1 MQTAE
6 EQNQLV
12 LQIIATAETIGQV
25 LSGAAAAL
33 MAEDLEGYPYAACC
47 AALKKCRA
55 EVRGRLTPH
64 DVVSRLNAADGRP
77 GRDEAWSIALQ
88 SADER
93 ATVVWTSEIMCAY
106 DAAKAVLR
114 VGDKVG
120 ARMAFLSAYD
130 RLVESARAQLKP
142 AHWIASYGWD
152 GELRQLALEEAVKL
166 QRLPLDRAKLLGYE
180 EGPVTAEGKAIAGL
194 LTGGGSEKL
203 LKLTTDVQTRKALQE
218 EQQRA
223 APGEP
228 SPEFKER
235 LNNLRHE
242 IAQSSKLREEE
253 RDAWIAAEAEEL
265 ARKKRAM
272 QAAVDERLG
281 GAA

>member
-6 EQNQLV
+6 EQDQLV

-25 LSGAAAAL
+25 LSAAAAAL

-152 GELRQLALEEAVKL
+152 AELRQLALEEAVKL
-166 QRLPLDRAKLLGYE
+166 QRLPLDRAMQLGYE
-180 EGPVTAEGKAIAGL
+180 SAPATADGQAIAGL
-194 LTGGGSEKL
+194 ITGQKGQQAAGQPSEEVSAML
-203 LKLTTDVQTRKALQE
+203 SQIRE
-218 EQQRA
+218 
-223 APGEP
+223 G
-228 SPEFKER
+228 
-235 LNNLRHE
+235 
-242 IAQSSKLREEE
+242 IAQRQKDRLEE